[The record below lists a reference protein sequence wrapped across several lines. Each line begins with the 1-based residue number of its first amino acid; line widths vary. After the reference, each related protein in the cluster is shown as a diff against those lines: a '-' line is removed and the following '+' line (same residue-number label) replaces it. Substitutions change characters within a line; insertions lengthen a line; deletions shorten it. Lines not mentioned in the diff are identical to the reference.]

1 MRNSKH
7 IVDILFVV
15 SLFALYTVCILIIS
29 IIGIN
34 LYINGTEISEK
45 NYTIRTSALYLTE
58 KARQNNIEGGVKVKP
73 LFDANA
79 LVLTQEINGRNYENW
94 IYLEEG
100 YLTEVLIVEGAEVLP
115 RTGQNIMPLERL
127 TLKVD
132 EHNLLII
139 ETQSESG
146 DIYSSKVYLPAF
158 ESEAVS

>member
-29 IIGIN
+29 IIGIT
-34 LYINGTEISEK
+34 LYTNGTEISEK

-58 KARQNNIEGGVKVKP
+58 KARQNNTEGGVKVQP
-73 LFDANA
+73 LFDNNA
-79 LVLTQEINGRNYENW
+79 LVLTQEINGQNYENW

-100 YLTEVLIVEGAEVLP
+100 YLTEVLIIEGAEVLP
-115 RTGQNIMPLERL
+115 RTGQNIMRLDSL

-132 EHNLLII
+132 EHNLLTI
-139 ETQSESG
+139 ETQSEDG
-146 DIYSSKVYLPAF
+146 DIYSSKVFLPAF
-158 ESEAVS
+158 ESEVS